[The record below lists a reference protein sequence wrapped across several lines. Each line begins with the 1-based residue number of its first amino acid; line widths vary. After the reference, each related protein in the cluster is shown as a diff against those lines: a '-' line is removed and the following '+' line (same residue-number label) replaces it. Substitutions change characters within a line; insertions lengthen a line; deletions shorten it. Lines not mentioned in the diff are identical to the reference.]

1 MASIVRHS
9 SVRKLSLDAARRI
22 AVRATRLDTPR
33 PKSLL
38 DVVRQTGALQLDP
51 TSAVARSELL
61 VLWSRLGRYAVRE
74 LDRLLWEERALF
86 TWRAFLYPVED
97 WPLVAAAGR
106 TYPWPR
112 YEHVARW
119 LRDNR
124 AFERYVLATLK
135 RRGATPQSEIEDR
148 SVRPW
153 ESTGWTHGKNVSQM
167 FEFLWAQGKVLVA
180 ARQGRERVW
189 DLAERVVPPAP
200 PLSREEAALTHF
212 KRRFRQLG
220 PMTEAGYKRVPALWG
235 LPLADAFERLV
246 HDGVLVACTIDGVR
260 GSWYVHSDLVEPGR
274 PFRGRTTLLSPFD
287 PLVYD
292 RIRAQELWSFRYK
305 LEIYVPAAK
314 REFGYFV
321 LPILHRDRLVGRI
334 DPLFDRKTGVLHVK
348 QVYAE
353 DGATED
359 AGAAIAKAIQELAR
373 WLGASDVDYG
383 RVPRVWRRHL
393 G

>member
-1 MASIVRHS
+1 MSHS

-22 AVRATRLDTPR
+22 AVQATRLDSPR
-33 PKSLL
+33 PKSVL

-51 TSAVARSELL
+51 TNAVARSELL
-61 VLWSRLGRYAVRE
+61 VLWSRLGRYAVDE

-97 WPLVAAAGR
+97 WPLVAAAGKGFPD
-106 TYPWPR
+106 YDGI
-112 YEHVARW
+112 AAW
-119 LRDNR
+119 LRDNK
-124 AFERYVLATLK
+124 AFERYVLTTLK
-135 RRGATPQSEIEDR
+135 RNGPTPQSELEDR

-153 ESTGWTHGKNVSQM
+153 ESTGWTHGKNVSQLL
-167 FEFLWAQGKVLVA
+167 EFLWAQGRVLVA
-180 ARQGRERVW
+180 ARRGQERVW

-200 PLSREEAALTHF
+200 PLSREDAALAHLEQ
-212 KRRFRQLG
+212 RFSQLG
-220 PMTEAGYKRVPALWG
+220 PMTEAGYKRVPALRG
-235 LPLADAFERLV
+235 LPPLSDAFARLV
-246 HDGVLVACTIDGVR
+246 RDGVLVACAIDGVR
-260 GSWYVHSDLVEPGR
+260 GTWYVHRDLIEPAR

-287 PLVYD
+287 PLIYD
-292 RIRAQELWSFRYK
+292 RTRAHELWSFRYK

-314 REFGYFV
+314 REFGYYV

-334 DPLFDRKTGVLHVK
+334 DPLFDRKAGVLRVK

-353 DGATED
+353 EGAPED

-373 WLGASDVDYG
+373 WLGASSVDVG
-383 RVPRVWRRHL
+383 RIPPVWRSDL

>member
-1 MASIVRHS
+1 
-9 SVRKLSLDAARRI
+9 VRKLSLDAARRI

-33 PKSLL
+33 PKSVL

-61 VLWSRLGRYAVRE
+61 VLWSRLGRYAVSE

-106 TYPWPR
+106 GFPDYDGI
-112 YEHVARW
+112 ASW
-119 LRDNR
+119 LRDNKP
-124 AFERYVLATLK
+124 FERYVLATL
-135 RRGATPQSEIEDR
+135 RRNGPTPQSELEDR

-153 ESTGWTHGKNVSQM
+153 ESTGWTHGKNVSQLL
-167 FEFLWAQGKVLVA
+167 EFLWAQGKVLVA
-180 ARQGRERVW
+180 ARRGQERVW

-200 PLSREEAALTHF
+200 RLSRQNAALAYLEQ
-212 KRRFRQLG
+212 RFRQLG
-220 PMTEAGYKRVPALWG
+220 PMTEAGLKRVPTLRG
-235 LPLADAFERLV
+235 LALADAFARLV
-246 HDGVLVACTIDGVR
+246 RDGVLVACAIDGVR
-260 GSWYVHSDLVEPGR
+260 GTWYVHRDLLEPGR
-274 PFRGRTTLLSPFD
+274 AIRGRTTLLSPFD

-292 RIRAQELWSFRYK
+292 RTRAQELWSFRYK
-305 LEIYVPAAK
+305 LEIYVPVAK

-334 DPLFDRKTGVLHVK
+334 DPLFDRKTGVLSVK

-353 DGATED
+353 EGAAED

-373 WLGASDVDYG
+373 WLGASDIDYG
-383 RVPRVWRRHL
+383 RVPRVWRRDL

>member
-1 MASIVRHS
+1 MRQ
-9 SVRKLSLDAARRI
+9 LSLDAARRI

-33 PKSLL
+33 PKSIL
-38 DVVRQTGALQLDP
+38 DVVRQTGPLQLDP

-61 VLWSRLGRYAVRE
+61 VLWSRLGRYAVGK

-97 WPLVAAAGR
+97 WPLVAAAGSGFPD
-106 TYPWPR
+106 YDGI
-112 YEHVARW
+112 ASW
-119 LRDNR
+119 LRDNKP
-124 AFERYVLATLK
+124 FERYVLATLK
-135 RRGATPQSEIEDR
+135 REGPTPQSELEDR

-153 ESTGWTHGKNVSQM
+153 ESTGWTHGKNVSQLI
-167 FEFLWAQGKVLVA
+167 EFLWAQGKVLVA
-180 ARQGRERVW
+180 ARRGQERVW

-200 PLSREEAALTHF
+200 RLSRQDAALAHLEQ
-212 KRRFRQLG
+212 RFRQLG
-220 PMTEAGYKRVPALWG
+220 PMTEAGVKRVPTLRG
-235 LPLADAFERLV
+235 LTLVDAFGRLV
-246 HDGVLVACTIDGVR
+246 RDGILVAHAIDGVR
-260 GSWYVHSDLVEPGR
+260 GTWHVHRDLVEPAR

-292 RIRAQELWSFRYK
+292 RKRAQELWSFGYK

-334 DPLFDRKTGVLHVK
+334 DPLLDRKTGVLRVQ

-353 DGATED
+353 EDAPED
-359 AGAAIAKAIQELAR
+359 AGAAIAKAIRELAR

-383 RVPRVWRRHL
+383 SIPPVWRRDL

>member
-1 MASIVRHS
+1 MASLRATVAP
-9 SVRKLSLDAARRI
+9 VRKLSLTAARRI

-33 PKSLL
+33 PKGIL
-38 DVVRQTGALQLDP
+38 DVARETGALQLDP

-86 TWRAFLYPVED
+86 TWRAFLYPVEV
-97 WPLVAAAGR
+97 WPLVAAAGSR
-106 TYPWPR
+106 FPQ
-112 YEHVARW
+112 HDHIAAW
-119 LRDNR
+119 LRDNA
-124 AFERYVLATLK
+124 AFERHVLATLK
-135 RRGATPQSEIEDR
+135 RNGPTPQSEIDDL

-153 ESTGWTHGKNVSQM
+153 VSAGWTHGKNVSQLL
-167 FEFLWAQGKVLVA
+167 EFLWAKGKVLVA
-180 ARQGRERVW
+180 ARRGQERIW

-200 PLSREEAALTHF
+200 PLAPQDAALAHLEQ
-212 KRRFRQLG
+212 RFRQLG
-220 PMTEAGYKRVPALWG
+220 PMTEAGWKRVPALQG
-235 LPLADAFERLV
+235 LPLADAFARLV
-246 HDGVLVACTIDGVR
+246 RDGILVECGIDGVR
-260 GSWYVHSDLVEPGR
+260 GTWYVHRDLVEPAR

-292 RIRAQELWSFRYK
+292 RTRANDLWSFRYR

-321 LPILHRDRLVGRI
+321 LPILHRDRLLGRI
-334 DPLFDRKTGVLHVK
+334 DPLFDRKQGVLRVRN
-348 QVYAE
+348 VYAE
-353 DGATED
+353 EGATED
-359 AGAAIAKAIQELAR
+359 AGAAIGKAIQGLAH

-383 RVPRVWRRHL
+383 RVPRVWRRDL

>member
-1 MASIVRHS
+1 MTAVQT
-9 SVRKLSLDAARRI
+9 LSLEAARRI
-22 AVRATRLDTPR
+22 AVRATRLDAPR
-33 PKSLL
+33 SKSIP

-61 VLWSRLGRYAVRE
+61 VLWSRLGRYAVGD
-74 LDRLLWEERALF
+74 LDRLLWEERELF

-97 WPLVAAAGR
+97 WPIVAAAGSGF
-106 TYPWPR
+106 
-112 YEHVARW
+112 ARDGQTTAW
-119 LRDNR
+119 LRDNA

-135 RRGATPQSEIEDR
+135 RDGPTPQSELEDR

-153 ESTGWTHGKNVSQM
+153 ESTGWTHGKNVSQLL
-167 FEFLWAQGKVLVA
+167 EFLWAQGKVLVA
-180 ARQGRERVW
+180 ARRGQERVW

-200 PLSREEAALTHF
+200 PLTPEDAAIAHVEQ
-212 KRRFRQLG
+212 RFRELG
-220 PMTEAGYKRVPALWG
+220 PMTASGYKRVPRLWG
-235 LPLADAFERLV
+235 LPLEDAFARLV
-246 HDGVLVACTIDGVR
+246 RDGVLVEHAIDRVR
-260 GSWYVHSDLVEPGR
+260 GTWYVHRDLLEQVR

-292 RIRAQELWSFRYK
+292 RKRAQELWSFRYK

-334 DPLFDRKTGVLHVK
+334 DPLFDRKTGVLRVG

-353 DGATED
+353 GGATED
-359 AGAAIAKAIQELAR
+359 AGAAIAKAIGELAR
-373 WLGASDVDYG
+373 WLGASDIEYD
-383 RVPRVWRRHL
+383 RVAPVWRRDF

>member
-1 MASIVRHS
+1 
-9 SVRKLSLDAARRI
+9 VRKLSLGAARRI
-22 AVRATRLDTPR
+22 AVRATRLATPR
-33 PKSLL
+33 PKTVL

-74 LDRLLWEERALF
+74 LDRLLWEDRALF

-97 WPLVAAAGR
+97 WRLVAAAGSCF
-106 TYPWPR
+106 PR
-112 YEHVARW
+112 EDRIAAW
-119 LRDNR
+119 LRDNA
-124 AFERYVLATLK
+124 AFERHVLATLK
-135 RRGATPQSEIEDR
+135 RDGPTPQSEIEDR

-153 ESTGWTHGKNVSQM
+153 VSTGWTHGKNVSQLL
-167 FEFLWAQGKVLVA
+167 EFLWAQGKVLVA
-180 ARQGRERVW
+180 ARRGQERVW
-189 DLAERVVPPAP
+189 DLAERVVAPAL
-200 PLSREEAALTHF
+200 PLSPEDAAVAHLEQ
-212 KRRFRQLG
+212 RFREFG
-220 PMTEAGYKRVPALWG
+220 PMTEAGYKRVPALWA
-235 LPLADAFERLV
+235 LPLADAFARLV
-246 HDGVLVACTIDGVR
+246 RDGVLVACAIDGVN
-260 GSWYVHSDLVEPGR
+260 GTWYVHRDLVEPVR

-292 RIRAQELWSFRYK
+292 RTRTQQLWSFRYR

-334 DPLFDRKTGVLHVK
+334 DPLFDRKTAVLRVR

-359 AGAAIAKAIQELAR
+359 AGAAIAKAIHELAR
-373 WLGASDVDYG
+373 WLGASDVDCG
-383 RVPRVWRRHL
+383 RVPRVWRRDF

>member
-1 MASIVRHS
+1 VKQSA
-9 SVRKLSLDAARRI
+9 VRKLSLDAAQRI

-33 PKSLL
+33 PKGILE
-38 DVVRQTGALQLDP
+38 VVRQTGALQLDP

-61 VLWSRLGRYAVRE
+61 VLWSRLGRYDVRK

-106 TYPWPR
+106 AYPWPR

-119 LRDNR
+119 LRDNK

-167 FEFLWAQGKVLVA
+167 FEFLWSQGKVLVA
-180 ARQGRERVW
+180 ARRGQERVW

-200 PLSREEAALTHF
+200 PLSREEAALTHVE
-212 KRRFRQLG
+212 RRFRQLG

-235 LPLADAFERLV
+235 LPLADAFALLV
-246 HDGVLVACTIDGVR
+246 RDGVLVECEIDGVL
-260 GSWYVHSDLVEPGR
+260 GTWYVHRDLLELAR

-292 RIRAQELWSFRYK
+292 RKRAQELWSFRYK

-321 LPILHRDRLVGRI
+321 LPILHRERLVGRI
-334 DPLFDRKTGVLHVK
+334 DPLFDRKANVLRVR

-353 DGATED
+353 EGATED

-383 RVPRVWRRHL
+383 RVPRVWRRDL
-393 G
+393 D

>member
-1 MASIVRHS
+1 VHT
-9 SVRKLSLDAARRI
+9 LSLNAARRI

-33 PKSLL
+33 PKSVIDL
-38 DVVRQTGALQLDP
+38 VRQTGALQLDP

-61 VLWSRLGRYAVRE
+61 VLWSRLGRYAVRQ

-97 WPLVAAAGR
+97 WPLVAAAGSCF
-106 TYPWPR
+106 PD
-112 YEHVARW
+112 YEGIAAW
-119 LRDNR
+119 LRDNA

-135 RRGATPQSEIEDR
+135 RDGPTPQSELEDR

-153 ESTGWTHGKNVSQM
+153 ESTGWTHGKNVSQLL
-167 FEFLWAQGKVLVA
+167 EFLWAQGKVLVA
-180 ARQGRERVW
+180 ARRGQERVW
-189 DLAERVVPPAP
+189 DLAERIVPPAP
-200 PLSREEAALTHF
+200 PLSPEDAALAHLEQ
-212 KRRFRQLG
+212 RFRQLG
-220 PMTEAGYKRVPALWG
+220 PMTEAGYKRVPTLRG
-235 LPLADAFERLV
+235 LSLADAFARLV
-246 HDGVLVACTIDGVR
+246 RDGVLVAHAIDGVR
-260 GSWYVHSDLVEPGR
+260 GTWYVHRDLVEPPR

-292 RIRAQELWSFRYK
+292 RKRAQELWSFRYK
-305 LEIYVPAAK
+305 LEIYVPAGK

-321 LPILHRDRLVGRI
+321 LPILHRERLVGRI
-334 DPLFDRKTGVLHVK
+334 DPLFDRKTGVLRVK

-353 DGATED
+353 EGATED

-383 RVPRVWRRHL
+383 RVPRVWRRDL

>member
-1 MASIVRHS
+1 
-9 SVRKLSLDAARRI
+9 VRKLSLNAARRI

-33 PKSLL
+33 PKTVL
-38 DVVRQTGALQLDP
+38 DVVRRTGGLQLDP

-61 VLWSRLGRYAVRE
+61 VLWSRLGRYAVHE

-97 WPLVAAAGR
+97 WPLVAAAGSR
-106 TYPWPR
+106 FPDYDNI
-112 YEHVARW
+112 AAW
-119 LRDNR
+119 LRDNA

-135 RRGATPQSEIEDR
+135 RNGPTPQSELEDR

-153 ESTGWTHGKNVSQM
+153 ESTGWTHGKNVSQLL
-167 FEFLWAQGKVLVA
+167 EFLWGQGKVLVT
-180 ARQGRERVW
+180 ARRGQERVW

-200 PLSREEAALTHF
+200 PLSPEDAALAHLDQ
-212 KRRFRQLG
+212 RFRQLG
-220 PMTEAGYKRVPALWG
+220 PMTEAGYKRVPTLRG
-235 LPLADAFERLV
+235 LPLADAFARLV
-246 HDGVLVACTIDGVR
+246 RDGVLVGCAIDGVR
-260 GSWYVHSDLVEPGR
+260 GTWYVHRDLVEAAR

-292 RIRAQELWSFRYK
+292 RTRAQELWSFRYR

-334 DPLFDRKTGVLHVK
+334 DPLFDRKAGVLHVR

-353 DGATED
+353 EGATEA
-359 AGAAIAKAIQELAR
+359 AGAAVAKAIDELTR

-383 RVPRVWRRHL
+383 RVPHVWRRDL

>member
-1 MASIVRHS
+1 VQ
-9 SVRKLSLDAARRI
+9 KLSLDAARRI

-33 PKSLL
+33 PKSVL
-38 DVVRQTGALQLDP
+38 DAVRKTGALQLDP

-106 TYPWPR
+106 GFPGR
-112 YEHVARW
+112 YDGIASW
-119 LRDNR
+119 LRDNQ
-124 AFERYVLATLK
+124 AFERYILAKLT
-135 RRGATPQSEIEDR
+135 RDGPTPQSELEDR

-153 ESTGWTHGKNVSQM
+153 ESTGWTHGKNVSQLL
-167 FEFLWAQGKVLVA
+167 EFLWAQGKVLVA
-180 ARQGRERVW
+180 ARRGQERVW
-189 DLAERVVPPAP
+189 DLAERIVPPAP
-200 PLSREEAALTHF
+200 RLSRQDAALAHLEQ
-212 KRRFRQLG
+212 RFRQLG
-220 PMTEAGYKRVPALWG
+220 PMTEAGVKRVPTLRGRGLALEE
-235 LPLADAFERLV
+235 AFARLV
-246 HDGVLVACTIDGVR
+246 RDGILVAHAIDGVR
-260 GSWYVHSDLVEPGR
+260 GTWYVHRDLVEPAR

-292 RIRAQELWSFRYK
+292 RTRARELWSFRYK

-314 REFGYFV
+314 REFGNFV

-334 DPLFDRKTGVLHVK
+334 DPLFDRKASVLRVR

-353 DGATED
+353 EGATVD

-383 RVPRVWRRHL
+383 RVPRVWRRDL